1 MVQHRRVLRTQ
12 SHLCEPRR
20 LGLRRRG
27 AEHHSRAGAS
37 HSRHGHQ
44 QNHYDQG
51 IPRLR
56 PASFR
61 QQRFQQR
68 PFYLDQYRGEL
79 AQLWR
84 SHGNRQ
90 HAARNHDRALPL
102 LRGDDVQR
110 IKKNLAAFL
119 MAGLLFETAPPSTAQ
134 QAPQMPAAPSRISV
148 TTELVLVNVLA
159 RDKKGNLI
167 RDLKKED
174 FTLLEDGKKQE
185 ISTFDFENVDAPLTA
200 GPAEATVSGSAP
212 EGNLLRAPQKG
223 PVSLNARDRR
233 LMLFFFDFSAMD
245 PEQIDRA
252 VDAAKSFVST
262 KMQPADLVAL
272 VSLATNLHVDL
283 DFTDNKEK
291 LLSVLTSY
299 TSGEGQGF
307 DNGSTGSAE
316 GAAETGGSFAA
327 DDTDYN
333 TFSADRKLLALESIM
348 QTLGKLS
355 QKKSLIYF
363 SNGISQSG
371 MDNQT
376 ALRAATA
383 AAVKANVSIYSIDI
397 RGLQAFPPGGEA
409 QSASLHGQSAY
420 SGQSVLNDLNN
431 NAASQETLATLS
443 SDTGG
448 KSFFDSNDFSGVF
461 SQVQK
466 DTSAYYV
473 LGFLSNNPAKDG
485 RYRHL
490 KVQVNRP
497 DLKLD
502 YRSGYYADR
511 DFEHLNKA
519 DREQQLDDELA
530 AQLSQVDV
538 PLYAGAAYFRQD
550 DAHYYLAV
558 SLVIPGSQIPFVTE
572 KDKDNATIDIIG
584 QVLESNKF
592 PVGHLRDTVKLAVDS
607 TQQVRRKNVQYNTGF
622 VLAPGSYHLKFVVRE
637 NQTGK
642 MGAFE
647 MDVQVP
653 DLRKAPLKMSS
664 VVLSSLRTPAINK
677 KGAPNPLVRD
687 QMETVPNITHVFTA
701 DQHLYLQYEVYDAA
715 KGKNPT
721 PVASVPAAPATTSG
735 QSLPNAVSGQP
746 AAAAKPEAPRPA
758 PAKPTKDSVRVL
770 TSIEFLQGGRKVYES
785 KPVVANAVA
794 APERKAVVL
803 QMDVPLQALK
813 PGLYLCQVNIIDDVS
828 GTFAFPRF
836 PLLIREPQ
844 PPAPLKT
851 GK

>member
-1 MVQHRRVLRTQ
+1 M
-12 SHLCEPRR
+12 
-20 LGLRRRG
+20 
-27 AEHHSRAGAS
+27 
-37 HSRHGHQ
+37 
-44 QNHYDQG
+44 
-51 IPRLR
+51 
-56 PASFR
+56 
-61 QQRFQQR
+61 
-68 PFYLDQYRGEL
+68 
-79 AQLWR
+79 
-84 SHGNRQ
+84 
-90 HAARNHDRALPL
+90 
-102 LRGDDVQR
+102 QR
-110 IKKNLAAFL
+110 IVKNLAAFL
-119 MAGLLFETAPPSTAQ
+119 MAGLLFETAPPLTAQ

-148 TTELVLVNVLA
+148 TTELVLVNLVA
-159 RDKKGNLI
+159 RDKKGNLV

-185 ISTFDFENVDAPLTA
+185 ISTFDFESVDAPLTA

-212 EGNLLRAPQKG
+212 EGNLLRAPKKG
-223 PVSLNARDRR
+223 PALLDARDRR

-252 VDAAKSFVST
+252 VDAAKSFVSN

-283 DFTDNKEK
+283 DFTDNQEK
-291 LLSVLTSY
+291 LRAALSSY
-299 TSGEGQGF
+299 TSGQGQGL

-316 GAAETGGSFAA
+316 GTAETGGSVTA
-327 DDTDYN
+327 DDPDYN
-333 TFSADRKLLALESIM
+333 TFSADRKLLALASIM
-348 QTLGKLS
+348 QALGKLS

-383 AAVKANVSIYSIDI
+383 AAVKANVSIYSMDL

-431 NAASQETLATLS
+431 NAGSQETLATLS

-473 LGFLSNNPAKDG
+473 LGFVSNNPAKDG

-511 DFEHLNKA
+511 DFEHLHRA
-519 DREQQLDDELA
+519 HPEQHRGDERA
-530 AQLSQVDV
+530 AQLPQVDV

-550 DAHYYLAV
+550 DSHYHLAV

-584 QVLESNKF
+584 QVLEGGRF
-592 PVGHLRDTVKLAVDS
+592 PVGRLRDTVKLTVDS
-607 TQQVRRKNVQYNTGF
+607 TRQVRRKNIQYNTGF

-637 NQTGK
+637 NQNGR

-647 MDVQVP
+647 MDVQIP

-664 VVLSSLRTPAINK
+664 VVLSSLRTPVAGK
-677 KGAPNPLVRD
+677 K
-687 QMETVPNITHVFTA
+687 
-701 DQHLYLQYEVYDAA
+701 
-715 KGKNPT
+715 
-721 PVASVPAAPATTSG
+721 
-735 QSLPNAVSGQP
+735 
-746 AAAAKPEAPRPA
+746 
-758 PAKPTKDSVRVL
+758 
-770 TSIEFLQGGRKVYES
+770 
-785 KPVVANAVA
+785 
-794 APERKAVVL
+794 
-803 QMDVPLQALK
+803 
-813 PGLYLCQVNIIDDVS
+813 
-828 GTFAFPRF
+828 
-836 PLLIREPQ
+836 
-844 PPAPLKT
+844 
-851 GK
+851 